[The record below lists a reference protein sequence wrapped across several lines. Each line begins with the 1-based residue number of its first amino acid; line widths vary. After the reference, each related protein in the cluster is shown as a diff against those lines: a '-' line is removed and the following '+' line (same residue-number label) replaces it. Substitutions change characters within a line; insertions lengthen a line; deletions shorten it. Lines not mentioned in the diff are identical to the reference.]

1 MEIFA
6 CNAPSF
12 ALENGS
18 MNHITS
24 IGFDLFNTLITVEPD
39 TLEQALDY
47 LIWSLHQSGF
57 DVEAEPFRLSYRN
70 VAKSYIED
78 ARKSGK
84 ETHNR
89 FWLSTALARHG
100 YEIEPEDGRI
110 AHAVEDYFSV
120 FRERCYLIPGTQE
133 MLSTLKGDYCLG
145 LLSNFTHAPAAMA
158 ILNRIGLVPYF
169 DVLLISGD
177 LGYRKP
183 HPLPFDKLAKA
194 LKSDKTTMLYIGDD
208 PEADVRG
215 ALNAG
220 IQPVWTTY
228 VRDHGLT
235 FPSMLVSADTE
246 VPDSSVPSIST
257 WQNFLELLGRD

>member
-1 MEIFA
+1 M
-6 CNAPSF
+6 
-12 ALENGS
+12 NG
-18 MNHITS
+18 ITS

-39 TLEQALDY
+39 TLAQALDH
-47 LIWSLHQSGF
+47 LIGSLHQSGF
-57 DVEAEPFRLSYRN
+57 DVEAEPFRLTYRD
-70 VAKSYIED
+70 VAESYIGE
-78 ARKSGK
+78 ARRSGR

-100 YEIEPEDGRI
+100 YEIEPDDGRI
-110 AHAVEDYFSV
+110 AHAVEVYFSV
-120 FRERCYLIPGTQE
+120 FSDRCYLIPGTME
-133 MLSTLKGDYCLG
+133 MLSTLMGDYGLG

-158 ILNRIGLVPYF
+158 ILNRLGLVPYF

-183 HPLPFDKLAKA
+183 HPLPFDKLARA
-194 LKSDKTTMLYIGDD
+194 LKSDKARMLYIGDD

-235 FPSMLVSADTE
+235 FPSILVSADGE
-246 VPDSSVPSIST
+246 APNSSVPCIST
-257 WQNFLELLGRD
+257 WQDFLELLGKE